1 MMIRC
6 ACPTLFIIFSI
17 LLGCAGTSEAQVILS
32 DSIRDILSTAQID
45 ELKAN
50 ESVKAIKKAKR
61 DEKRNTASAGVFRE
75 ILNPIPGQAPFID
88 YVRRVVGNGYGLE
101 SNVGV
106 QTIFTNNTKELN
118 QRASLSDPNNA
129 DGLAVR
135 FAPSDEELGVQ

>member
-50 ESVKAIKKAKR
+50 ESVKLLKR
-61 DEKRNTASAGVFRE
+61 PREMRNGIQR
-75 ILNPIPGQAPFID
+75 P
-88 YVRRVVGNGYGLE
+88 LE
-101 SNVGV
+101 
-106 QTIFTNNTKELN
+106 F
-118 QRASLSDPNNA
+118 
-129 DGLAVR
+129 
-135 FAPSDEELGVQ
+135 FARYSIRYQGRPPS